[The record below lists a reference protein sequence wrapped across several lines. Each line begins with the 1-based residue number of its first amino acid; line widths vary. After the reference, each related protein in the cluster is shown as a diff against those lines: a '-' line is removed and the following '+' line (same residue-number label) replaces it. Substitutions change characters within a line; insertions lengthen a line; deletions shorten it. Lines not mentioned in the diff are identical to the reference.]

1 MTRGEPGLGP
11 VMTWVGSQ
19 VLPTPR
25 QLDPSSP
32 QPKVGH
38 PKATPAA
45 PWPASHMVLGGE
57 TGQEKLTWR
66 W

>member
-1 MTRGEPGLGP
+1 M
-11 VMTWVGSQ
+11 MTWVGSQ
-19 VLPTPR
+19 VLPAPR

-38 PKATPAA
+38 PEATPAA
-45 PWPASHMVLGGE
+45 PWPASRLVFGGE

-66 W
+66 R